1 MNYSNSQRAGV
12 ILYLTALLFGA
23 YVIAGTS
30 VSFVKRISTN
40 EKYNKL
46 GTILKIVMGMAILL
60 IGFYMFWLAF

>member
-1 MNYSNSQRAGV
+1 M
-12 ILYLTALLFGA
+12 
-23 YVIAGTS
+23 
-30 VSFVKRISTN
+30 SFVKRISTN